1 MKLREY
7 QQAAVDQVF
16 REWETARSVC
26 LVLQTGGGKTETSMA
41 IIERA
46 GLRTLFTVHR
56 KELLRQSF
64 ERLGRHFGPE
74 NCGVV
79 AAGWTPNPGAQIQI
93 AMLQTLVA
101 RDARPD
107 AQLVV
112 HDECH
117 HLMAEDFREVVEH
130 YSHARWLGLT
140 ATPER
145 ADGKPLGDLFER
157 LVVGSNYSMLLN
169 QGYLVPCK
177 VFRANFDDEMGEG
190 VTLAQHPV
198 TAYERHARGTQAIAF
213 CPNVKLAYEQASEFT
228 MAGYPAECIEANT
241 DKGKR
246 EIAMRRF
253 REGSLRVLTNVNI
266 MTEGLDLPSVETV
279 ILGRA
284 FRHVS
289 AYLQAVGRVL
299 RPAPGKSNAICI
311 DLTGASYQHGL
322 PTENRAYS
330 LEGEGI
336 RRITTEA
343 LTTCQECGATYEG
356 RVRICPCCGFERPC
370 KTPKPPRIYSL
381 ELQEIWAG
389 EDTPSEAKD
398 REWQRL
404 MQFAENRGYGLA
416 WAAAQYEKCFG
427 EKPNVE
433 VPDDAKLA
441 EIRKLVARCLEKGWS
456 LSFAVKRYR
465 ETFKADPDMSWV
477 PREQKDAEFAR
488 LNATAAERGYKPGWA
503 AYQYKAAFGAWP
515 RRA

>member
-16 REWETARSVC
+16 REWESARSVC
-26 LVLQTGGGKTETSMA
+26 LVLQTGGGKTETAMA

-56 KELLRQSF
+56 KELLRQSY

-74 NCGVV
+74 NCGVI
-79 AAGWTPNPGAQIQI
+79 AAGWPSNPGAQIQI

-101 RDARPD
+101 RDSRPE
-107 AQLVV
+107 AELVV

-117 HLMAEDFREVVEH
+117 HLMADDFREVVVH

-157 LVVGSNYSMLLN
+157 LVVGSNYSSLL
-169 QGYLVPCK
+169 QMGFLVPCQ
-177 VFRANFDDEMGEG
+177 VFRANFEQEMGEG
-190 VTLAQHPV
+190 TSLAQHPV
-198 TAYERHARGTQAIAF
+198 KAYELHSRGTQAIAF
-213 CPNVKLAYEQASEFT
+213 CPNVKLAYEQAEQFSA
-228 MAGYPAECIEANT
+228 AGYPAECIEADT
-241 DKGKR
+241 KKSDR
-246 EIAMRRF
+246 LLAMQRF
-253 REGSLRVLTNVNI
+253 RSGELRVLTNVNI

-299 RPAPGKSNAICI
+299 RPAPGKEKAICI

-336 RRITTEA
+336 RRVTKEPV
-343 LTTCQECGATYEG
+343 TTCQECGATYEG
-356 RVRICPCCGFERPC
+356 RLLTCPCCGFVKPS
-370 KTPKPPRIYSL
+370 KTPRPPIIYSL
-381 ELQEIWAG
+381 ELQEVWAG
-389 EDTPSEAKD
+389 ENTPVEAKE
-398 REWQRL
+398 REWKRL
-404 MQFAENRGYGLA
+404 MQFAEGRGYGLA
-416 WAAAQYEKCFG
+416 WAATQYEKSFG
-427 EKPNVE
+427 ERPNVD
-433 VPDDAKLA
+433 VPMDAKAA
-441 EIRKLVARCLEKGWS
+441 EIRKLVARCQEKGWS
-456 LSFAVKRYR
+456 MSFAVKQYR
-465 ETFKADPDMSWV
+465 ETFKEAPDLSWV
-477 PREQKDAEFAR
+477 SADVRAAELAR
-488 LNATAAERGYKPGWA
+488 LQATGQAKGYKPGWA
-503 AYQYKAAFGAWP
+503 AVQYKQAFGSWP
-515 RRA
+515 RR